1 LKSVSAIA
9 PGKSILFGEHAV
21 VYGYPAIATAISIN
35 SRCNIKEIPKDKI
48 SINLKNY
55 DTIINGFNLSSLK
68 SEIPS
73 KYKQYGK
80 CLQIMKN
87 QFGIDLNNIEITLES
102 DLFPGSGLGSSA
114 SLSVSLVFSINS
126 FYELGLNKDKI
137 NKIAYELEKVI
148 HGTPSGI
155 DNTITTYGNAIFFQ
169 EGKFDFINLS
179 KNIPL
184 LITHTNIEHNTKEAI
199 NRIKDMKA
207 KNPHK
212 VQKILKNI
220 GRITKEAKNELIK
233 GNFEE
238 IGELMSLNQKYLAE
252 LKVSNNKISQIVK
265 ISNENGAYGS
275 KLTGAGLGGCVI
287 SIGEKHI
294 LEEIANIL
302 REKGFQSFLAK
313 NDKKGVRLDKK

>member
-1 LKSVSAIA
+1 MKSVSTIA

-21 VYGYPAIATAISIN
+21 VYGYPAIAMAISIN
-35 SRCNIKEIPKDKI
+35 SRCKIREIPKDEI
-48 SINLKNY
+48 FINFKNY
-55 DTIINGFNLSSLK
+55 NLIINGSNLSSLK

-80 CLQIMKN
+80 CLQIMKV

-114 SLSVSLVFSINS
+114 SLSVALVFSLNS
-126 FYELGLNKDKI
+126 FYDLDLDKEMI

-155 DNTITTYGNAIFFQ
+155 DNTITTYGNVIFFQ
-169 EGKFDFINLS
+169 EGKFDFIHLS
-179 KNIPL
+179 NNIPL

-199 NRIKDMKA
+199 NRIKDLKR

-212 VQKILKNI
+212 VQKILENI
-220 GRITKEAKNELIK
+220 GRITNEAKNELIK
-233 GNFEE
+233 GNFGE
-238 IGELMSLNQKYLAE
+238 IGELMNLNQKYLAE
-252 LKVSNNKISQIVK
+252 LQVSNEKISQIVN

-294 LEEIANIL
+294 LQDIANIL

-313 NDKKGVRLDKK
+313 NDKIGVRLERK